1 MAQYDIRTA
10 AQSRDAVHSRDSAMA
25 KVTAPSWQAGT
36 AGVAA
41 AELLT
46 FALGHHAE
54 RPAPAGRQN
63 NQGSILIPAQPPQQ
77 SAGRGQVTSGAS

>member
-10 AQSRDAVHSRDSAMA
+10 ARSRDAVHSRDSAIA
-25 KVTAPSWQAGT
+25 KVTALSWQAG
-36 AGVAA
+36 AAA

-46 FALGHHAE
+46 FAPGHHAE
-54 RPAPAGRQN
+54 RPAPAGHQS

-77 SAGRGQVTSGAS
+77 SAGSGQVTSGAS